1 MEPNYHGA
9 YSEHNGDVS
18 ERHSMWSRRPKQ
30 PEQKS
35 QTAENLSRDAHPRAP
50 APVNLRRGHPSLCA
64 IHSTRVS
71 TRRFAR
77 FTRRRS
83 APVALR
89 DSLDTTQTHAQFP
102 IHSTRVSRRR
112 GTGSVEAHKGC
123 GNGSVGRTRTT
134 KPTTVGNQLLREGG
148 RSVAAALLRAEDRD
162 QSVCGVL

>member
-50 APVNLRRGHPSLCA
+50 APVNLRRQHPSLCA
-64 IHSTRVS
+64 IHSTQVG

-77 FTRRRS
+77 FTRYDSDARAIPDPLDAS
-83 APVALR
+83 ISPTGDWLR
-89 DSLDTTQTHAQFP
+89 
-102 IHSTRVSRRR
+102 
-112 GTGSVEAHKGC
+112 
-123 GNGSVGRTRTT
+123 
-134 KPTTVGNQLLREGG
+134 
-148 RSVAAALLRAEDRD
+148 
-162 QSVCGVL
+162 